1 MPYRFLKEIFFIK
14 GKFLDITVRYEYL
27 KFIQAGAL
35 GEVASRIEANVKI
48 LTFVSIQGLRLMNL
62 QNFKIRQQKKKL

>member
-48 LTFVSIQGLRLMNL
+48 LTFVSIRGLEGQGSKVPGCNSDR
-62 QNFKIRQQKKKL
+62 RP